1 MALREHTL
9 MMRALAYREGQ
20 LQFREDEPTPV
31 LQPGQALLKIR
42 KAGLCHTDLELS
54 RGYLGFS
61 GVLGHEFVAEVVDGS
76 PEWVGKRVAG
86 EINVPCG
93 TCDMC
98 RHDVP
103 SQCRNR
109 TTVGIDRHPGAF
121 ADYLALDERCLHV
134 LPDTISDDA
143 AVFVE
148 PLAAALHILEATH
161 ILPGHRVVLVGA
173 GKLGLLMAQVVAQT
187 GADLTVVSRRD
198 STQALLKRWGI
209 ASALLEDLPLAQA
222 DVVIES
228 TGAADGFDG
237 AMALVK
243 PRGTMIMKSTFVGL
257 TPANLTKAV
266 IDEIRLIGSRC
277 GPFDAAIR
285 MLANGRIDTQSLIDA
300 RYPFADALAAFEHA
314 QRPGALK
321 VMLDF

>member
-1 MALREHTL
+1 MSLREHTSA
-9 MMRALAYREGQ
+9 MRALAYRSEQ
-20 LQFREDEPTPV
+20 LQFVKNEPIPE
-31 LQPGQALLKIR
+31 LRPGQALLKIR
-42 KAGLCHTDLELS
+42 QAGLCNTDMELV
-54 RGYLGFS
+54 RGYMGFN
-61 GVLGHEFVAEVVDGS
+61 GILGHEFVGEVVQGS
-76 PEWVGKRVAG
+76 PEWMGRRVVG
-86 EINVPCG
+86 EINVACG
-93 TCDMC
+93 DCDMC

-121 ADYLALDERCLHV
+121 AEYLALDERRLHA
-134 LPDTISDDA
+134 LPDSVNDDS

-148 PLAAALHILEATH
+148 PLAAALHVLEATH
-161 ILPGHRVVLVGA
+161 ILPGDRVVLVGA
-173 GKLGLLMAQVVAQT
+173 GKLGLLIAQVVAMT
-187 GADLTVVSRRD
+187 GANLTVVSRREK
-198 STQALLKRWGI
+198 TQQLLQHWGI
-209 ASALLEDLPLAQA
+209 PFATLDNLPLGQA

-228 TGAADGFDG
+228 TGTPEGFDG
-237 AMALVK
+237 AMNLVR

-285 MLANGRIDTQSLIDA
+285 LLASGRIDIQSLIDA
-300 RYPFADALAAFEHA
+300 RYPFSRALKAFEQA
-314 QRPGALK
+314 QKPGMLK